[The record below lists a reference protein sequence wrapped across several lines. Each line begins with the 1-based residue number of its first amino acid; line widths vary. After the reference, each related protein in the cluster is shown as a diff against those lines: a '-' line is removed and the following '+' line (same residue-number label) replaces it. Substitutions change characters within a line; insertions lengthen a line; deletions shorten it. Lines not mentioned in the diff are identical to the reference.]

1 MSKQTYPFN
10 WTVTFIDGQM
20 EIVIGRNN
28 KTCGKLQRLID
39 KHGGSLEIAG
49 IQYGDALCL
58 NGRNGLDLVAE
69 QNRFDKGFEVK
80 AIEKVLSWLKV
91 LNK

>member
-1 MSKQTYPFN
+1 
-10 WTVTFIDGQM
+10 M

-28 KTCGKLQRLID
+28 KTRGKLQRLIN

-58 NGRNGLDLVAE
+58 NGRNGFDLMGE
-69 QNRFDKGFEVK
+69 QYRFDKGFEVK
-80 AIEKVLSWLKV
+80 AIEKVLSWLKA